1 MACSVCKL
9 GLVLPEPLHRAM
21 IALAARAPIRRGALQ
36 AAYGAAFQALLADLD
51 AGRAVPFAAV
61 RGAKIRV
68 TLRLPR
74 ELCVSIRARLLA
86 LTLKLTDFACAAVS
100 RFLAQA
106 EGA

>member
-1 MACSVCKL
+1 MACGVCKL

-21 IALAARAPIRRGALQ
+21 IALAARRATGRGALQ
-36 AAYGAAFQALLADLD
+36 TIYAGAFQALLADLD
-51 AGRAVPFAAV
+51 MGRAVPFAAV

-74 ELCVSIRARLLA
+74 GLCAAIRARLAA

-106 EGA
+106 DGA

>member
-1 MACSVCKL
+1 MASSSCKL
-9 GLVLPEPLHRAM
+9 GLVLPESFHIAM
-21 IALAARAPIRRGALQ
+21 IALAARGPSGRGALQ
-36 AAYGAAFQALLADLD
+36 AAYAAALQALLADLD
-51 AGRAVPFAAV
+51 EGRPVTFPAV
-61 RGAKIRV
+61 RGPKIRV

-74 ELCVSIRARLLA
+74 GLCETIRARLAA